1 MPRIIPPYFLLATDN
16 GQDMRVFVFAF
27 FFTIYRA
34 ERILKYEKRFAIFNF
49 MIKRLIENV
58 LRNRLTEYPAIALI
72 GPRQA
77 GKTTLAKSLTK
88 DDSQWDNLIVNTGNL
103 IALDEAQSWPEI
115 FPRLRAAIDKERSRS
130 GRFLLLGSV
139 SPMLMTHVSESLA
152 GRLGIIYLSPL
163 LLCEF
168 PDMAANLDKVW
179 LAGGYPEG
187 GALSEGRFPQWHRDY
202 LSLLIQRDLRNW
214 GLQAKPTMTE
224 RLVSILAALHGQLWN
239 ASNVSQALGI
249 SHPTVNTYLD
259 YLEGAFLIRR
269 LLPFHVNIHKRLVKS
284 PKIYW
289 RDSGLLHSILN
300 VAEFN
305 LLFNQP
311 WVGASWEGFVIEQ
324 IISTLEGLGKHC
336 RPFFFRTHDRHEID
350 LVLDFGS
357 HLWAIEIKLTS
368 SPSDDDLRRLTA
380 SAKLIGANRS
390 ILISRLGESTA
401 SASVMVSN
409 LPDFLV
415 SLRQSA

>member
-1 MPRIIPPYFLLATDN
+1 M
-16 GQDMRVFVFAF
+16 V
-27 FFTIYRA
+27 
-34 ERILKYEKRFAIFNF
+34 
-49 MIKRLIENV
+49 KRLIENV
-58 LRNRLTEYPAIALI
+58 LRKRLAEYPAIALI

-77 GKTTLAKSLTK
+77 GKTTLARSLTK
-88 DDSQWDNLIVNTGNL
+88 DYYDLEINSDRIRIDSQWDNLIVNTGSL

-115 FPRLRAAIDKERSRS
+115 FPRLRSVIDKERSRS
-130 GRFLLLGSV
+130 GHFLLLGSV
-139 SPMLMTHVSESLA
+139 SPALMTHVSESLA

-163 LLCEF
+163 LLYEF
-168 PDMAANLDKVW
+168 PDMTANLDKVW

-187 GALSEGRFPQWHRDY
+187 GALAEGRFPQWHRDY

-214 GLQAKPTMTE
+214 GLPAKPTMTE

-300 VAEFN
+300 VSEFN

-368 SPSDDDLRRLTA
+368 SPSEDDLRRLTA

-390 ILISRLGESTA
+390 ILISRLSESTV
-401 SASVMVSN
+401 SVSVMVSN

>member
-1 MPRIIPPYFLLATDN
+1 
-16 GQDMRVFVFAF
+16 
-27 FFTIYRA
+27 
-34 ERILKYEKRFAIFNF
+34 
-49 MIKRLIENV
+49 MIKRLIAN
-58 LRNRLTEYPAIALI
+58 LLQKRLTEYPAIALI

-77 GKTTLAKSLTK
+77 GKTTLAKSLTENYY
-88 DDSQWDNLIVNTGNL
+88 DLEANSDRLRIDSQWDNLVENAGNL
-103 IALDEAQSWPEI
+103 VALDEAQSWPEI
-115 FPRLRAAIDKERSRS
+115 FPRLRSAIDKERERKR
-130 GRFLLLGSV
+130 RFLLLGSV

-152 GRLGIIYLSPL
+152 GRLGLVYLSPL
-163 LLCEF
+163 ILCEF

-187 GALSEGRFPQWHRDY
+187 GALAQSRFPQWHRDY

-214 GLQAKPTMTE
+214 GLPAKPAMTE
-224 RLVSILAALHGQLWN
+224 RLVAMLAALHGQLWN

-269 LLPFHVNIHKRLVKS
+269 LMPFHVNIRKRLVKS

-300 VAEFN
+300 VPEFN
-305 LLFNQP
+305 LLFKQP

-324 IISTLEGLGKHC
+324 IISTLESLGKHC

-357 HLWAIEIKLTS
+357 QVWAIEIKLTS
-368 SPSDDDLRRLTA
+368 SPSEDDLRRLTA
-380 SAKLIGANRS
+380 SAKLIGASRS
-390 ILISRLGESTA
+390 ILISRMREVTT
-401 SASVMVSN
+401 SASVTISN

-415 SLRQSA
+415 SLL